1 MSWIGISAST
11 STLKNFLRR
20 CSNFRKLLQNFLEE
34 FQKKRRDGVLLKCTC
49 RPYWK
54 FSIIFFSAVFSKESN
69 NACFCKKGSP
79 KLTLSQEFSWIWKMR
94 KAGGCSFWHAIHQE
108 RTACWAFK
116 LGWGFAFNNVANC
129 RFLEITRGTTFQNI
143 AMQVIDFSTEHYNAE
158 ISPITLLKNDSSRE
172 ALLAILKNQEIF
184 LVESVISVIIDSKLD
199 SSNYLKGALS
209 TKNVFLRIFRNF
221 FQTSPEK

>member
-1 MSWIGISAST
+1 
-11 STLKNFLRR
+11 
-20 CSNFRKLLQNFLEE
+20 
-34 FQKKRRDGVLLKCTC
+34 
-49 RPYWK
+49 
-54 FSIIFFSAVFSKESN
+54 
-69 NACFCKKGSP
+69 
-79 KLTLSQEFSWIWKMR
+79 
-94 KAGGCSFWHAIHQE
+94 
-108 RTACWAFK
+108 
-116 LGWGFAFNNVANC
+116 
-129 RFLEITRGTTFQNI
+129 
-143 AMQVIDFSTEHYNAE
+143 MQVIDFSTEHYNAE

>member
-1 MSWIGISAST
+1 
-11 STLKNFLRR
+11 
-20 CSNFRKLLQNFLEE
+20 
-34 FQKKRRDGVLLKCTC
+34 
-49 RPYWK
+49 
-54 FSIIFFSAVFSKESN
+54 
-69 NACFCKKGSP
+69 
-79 KLTLSQEFSWIWKMR
+79 
-94 KAGGCSFWHAIHQE
+94 
-108 RTACWAFK
+108 
-116 LGWGFAFNNVANC
+116 
-129 RFLEITRGTTFQNI
+129 
-143 AMQVIDFSTEHYNAE
+143 MQVIDFSTEHYNAK

>member
-54 FSIIFFSAVFSKESN
+54 FSIILFSAVFSKESN

-94 KAGGCSFWHAIHQE
+94 KAGGCSFWHAIH
-108 RTACWAFK
+108 
-116 LGWGFAFNNVANC
+116 
-129 RFLEITRGTTFQNI
+129 LEITRGTTFRNI
-143 AMQVIDFSTEHYNAE
+143 AMQVIDFSTEHYNVE

-199 SSNYLKGALS
+199 SSNYLKGTLS

>member
-20 CSNFRKLLQNFLEE
+20 CSNFRKLLQKFLEE
-34 FQKKRRDGVLLKCTC
+34 FQKKIRDGVLLKCTC

-94 KAGGCSFWHAIHQE
+94 KAGGCSFWHAIH
-108 RTACWAFK
+108 
-116 LGWGFAFNNVANC
+116 
-129 RFLEITRGTTFQNI
+129 LEITRGTTFRNI

-158 ISPITLLKNDSSRE
+158 ISPITLLKNASSRE

-199 SSNYLKGALS
+199 SSNYLKGTLS

-221 FQTSPEK
+221 FQTSPEKWMTCSF

>member
-1 MSWIGISAST
+1 MSWIGISASA
-11 STLKNFLRR
+11 STLKNFLRQ
-20 CSNFRKLLQNFLEE
+20 CSNFRKLLRKFLER
-34 FQKKRRDGVLLKCTC
+34 FQNKLCDGVLLKCTC

-94 KAGGCSFWHAIHQE
+94 KAGGCSFWHAIH
-108 RTACWAFK
+108 
-116 LGWGFAFNNVANC
+116 
-129 RFLEITRGTTFQNI
+129 LEITRGTTFRNI

-158 ISPITLLKNDSSRE
+158 ISPITLLKSDSSRE

-184 LVESVISVIIDSKLD
+184 LVESVISVVIDSKLD
-199 SSNYLKGALS
+199 SSNYLKGTLS

>member
-20 CSNFRKLLQNFLEE
+20 CSNFRKLLQKFLEE
-34 FQKKRRDGVLLKCTC
+34 FQKKIRDGVLLKCIC

-94 KAGGCSFWHAIHQE
+94 KAGGCSFWHAIH
-108 RTACWAFK
+108 
-116 LGWGFAFNNVANC
+116 
-129 RFLEITRGTTFQNI
+129 LEITRGTTFRNI

-199 SSNYLKGALS
+199 SSNYLKGTLS